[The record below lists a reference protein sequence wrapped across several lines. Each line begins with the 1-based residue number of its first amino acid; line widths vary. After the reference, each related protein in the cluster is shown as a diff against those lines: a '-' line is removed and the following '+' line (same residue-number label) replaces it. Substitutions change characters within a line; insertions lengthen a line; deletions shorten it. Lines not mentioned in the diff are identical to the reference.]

1 MVTAN
6 TLDIGLKINID
17 IDSFLTLFVTQ
28 LQYLNPSELQFSS
41 LEQEQQQSEYLL
53 TTGSVDVDSL
63 QVDQLS
69 MASTFIGKTI
79 TYLSKGRKGGSNN
92 MSTGIVEGVVLEKD
106 GTVSFVIGGS
116 SVPMANF
123 VEVTSPSQGMLA
135 GLFGNTW
142 ER

>member
-6 TLDIGLKINID
+6 TLDIGSEINID

-53 TTGSVDVDSL
+53 TTGRVDVDSL

-79 TYLSKGRKGGSNN
+79 TYLPKGRKGGSNN
-92 MSTGIVEGVVLEKD
+92 TSTGIVEGVVLEKD
-106 GTVSFVIGGS
+106 GTVSFVIGGN
-116 SVPMANF
+116 SVPMSNF
-123 VEVTSPSQGMLA
+123 IKVTPPSQGMLA
-135 GLFGNTW
+135 GLFGNTG